1 MLEINPN
8 YSHVQV
14 KEVLV
19 PTGPWSKNLNGT
31 ERKLAEIMQANLLR
45 LLAAWKAS
53 ILHSKLFPEE
63 FVDQLAEN
71 SMKEIRELPQV
82 VHRYNKCVFV
92 TAMRNENAW
101 TARKC
106 PWQEPPDY
114 DVYDYVVR
122 PLPRE

>member
-8 YSHVQV
+8 YSYVQV

-19 PTGPWSKNLNGT
+19 PTGPWPNNLNET

-63 FVDQLAEN
+63 FVDQLAEV
-71 SMKEIRELPQV
+71 R
-82 VHRYNKCVFV
+82 RFV
-92 TAMRNENAW
+92 STFQFLLTRQDRLECYE
-101 TARKC
+101 R
-106 PWQEPPDY
+106 D
-114 DVYDYVVR
+114 
-122 PLPRE
+122 PRATSSSSQI